1 MAGVKGLLSRIRK
14 LEPKAGKVARRL
26 GSLER
31 WEAGCNAGIEAGRYC
46 PEDMPQVMYCIR
58 RWVEAG
64 Y

>member
-1 MAGVKGLLSRIRK
+1 MAGLKGLAARVRR
-14 LEPKAGKVARRL
+14 LEPRLGKVLRGI

-31 WEAGCNAGIEAGRYC
+31 WEAGCKAGIEAGRLC

-58 RWVEAG
+58 RWVETG